1 VKKRSTNIL
10 AVMVLSMMASL
21 MATAQTNL
29 QNLPPEPPAPRSD
42 NFQVGNGAELSADS
56 SGMSTDAATVQALSV
71 GWHHIHPKNCGLYY
85 SSGHPYLYIYGKEG
99 VNFFTTNTVDQAV
112 INPAC
117 QSGNWLAFY
126 VYSTSGA
133 WSEVYTFT
141 YK

>member
-1 VKKRSTNIL
+1 MKKRTTNIL

-29 QNLPPEPPAPRSD
+29 QKLPPEPRAPRSD
-42 NFQVGNGAELSADS
+42 NVQTGNGAELSADS

-71 GWHHIHPKNCGLYY
+71 GWHYIHPQDCALWY
-85 SSGHPYLYIYGKEG
+85 SSGYPYLYVYAKEG
-99 VNFFTTNTVDQAV
+99 GYFFTTNTVFQAV

-133 WSEVYTFT
+133 WSEVYTYT